1 MPLLRKRSTIAI
13 HFYSKGG
20 MRILQKLRTKVRG
33 KMKTVRSVLALDNE
47 DITAL
52 GGALSKHVIIE
63 TKPKAVKPVKA
74 KKVAKKAKAKKAV
87 AKPRRARKPKTVEPK
102 SVTITVPDEPIEAVP
117 EAVQP
122 PTTPAPV
129 YPYTPA
135 VETVPEAAPLPPAE
149 ITNADVETETVAP

>member
-52 GGALSKHVIIE
+52 GGALSKHVIVE

-74 KKVAKKAKAKKAV
+74 KKVVKKAKAKKAV
-87 AKPRRARKPKTVEPK
+87 AKPRRARKAKTVEPK
-102 SVTITVPDEPIEAVP
+102 SVTVVVEHEALP

-135 VETVPEAAPLPPAE
+135 VETVPEAAPYTAPPAE